1 MAPATRRT
9 ACAMRGGNERSPQEG
24 VFMQLFGRI
33 VTIRSAALAA
43 ILLATAAACASCQQ
57 HPGPT
62 DGQMTVF
69 ITADSGSRSFNPG
82 KFSVPM
88 GTIVTWVNN
97 DAVGHTVTEPGV
109 FDSGPIPPNGGR
121 WSWVASIAGT
131 YTYHCLIHPD
141 MNGTLTVTVP
151 APTGY

>member
-1 MAPATRRT
+1 
-9 ACAMRGGNERSPQEG
+9 
-24 VFMQLFGRI
+24 
-33 VTIRSAALAA
+33 
-43 ILLATAAACASCQQ
+43 
-57 HPGPT
+57 
-62 DGQMTVF
+62 MTVM
-69 ITADSGSRSFNPG
+69 ISGDSGSRSFNPG

-88 GTIVTWVNN
+88 GTIVTWVND
-97 DAVGHTVTEPGV
+97 DAVGHTVTAPGV

-151 APTGY
+151 QPTSY

>member
-1 MAPATRRT
+1 
-9 ACAMRGGNERSPQEG
+9 
-24 VFMQLFGRI
+24 MQLFGRS
-33 VTIRSAALAA
+33 VTVRSAAIAA
-43 ILLATAAACASCQQ
+43 LLLATAVASASCQQ

-131 YTYHCLIHPD
+131 FTYHCLIHPD

>member
-1 MAPATRRT
+1 MHRT
-9 ACAMRGGNERSPQEG
+9 ARVARGGNARIPQESD
-24 VFMQLFGRI
+24 FMQLFGRS
-33 VTIRSAALAA
+33 VTIRSAAISA

-57 HPGPT
+57 QPGPVN
-62 DGQMTVF
+62 GQMTVL
-69 ITADSGSRSFNPG
+69 ISGDSGSRSFNPG

-97 DAVGHTVTEPGV
+97 DTVGHTVTEPGV

-151 APTGY
+151 APTNY